1 MAVETHV
8 VEILREKGKGP
19 KKALSAKEIGALNGV
34 NHLKLGMIVRFV
46 YCSKA
51 DQPFCP

>member
-19 KKALSAKEIGALNGV
+19 KKALSAKEIGALNHV
-34 NHLKLGMIVRFV
+34 NHLKLGIIV
-46 YCSKA
+46 
-51 DQPFCP
+51 